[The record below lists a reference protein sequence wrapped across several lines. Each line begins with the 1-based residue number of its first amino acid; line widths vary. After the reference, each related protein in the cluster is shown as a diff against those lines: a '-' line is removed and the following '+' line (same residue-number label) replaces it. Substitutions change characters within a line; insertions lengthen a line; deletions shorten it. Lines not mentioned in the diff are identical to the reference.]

1 MKICLY
7 ISGNYYVIAI
17 FFFTLITQLLML
29 PLAIKQQKNLVMQRK
44 LLPKEMAI
52 RKKYAGRND
61 RVTQQKMMLEIQEM
75 QKNEGYN
82 QLAGCLPMLIPLLL
96 VFILYAIV
104 RQPIT
109 YSSTSPELTA
119 RLTATENSVYAAA
132 FDTIEQYKDESKVQK
147 EENASFSK
155 FVEELESIQVNYLGY
170 EKTSDGKLQAKANGK
185 KDELVLTK
193 IIQQDYNYISGIAE
207 KHNIRLADYN
217 SYGKHFSEAEKDAL
231 PNFNFAGM
239 SLLDTPSIRK
249 FDLLLIVPLLI
260 FLTSVGSGYISRR
273 FTMTSD
279 TQNNP
284 MLNGWFMK
292 WGMPA
297 LSAYFSFQLPAAV
310 GVYWIWRTVTGAVQP
325 IVLNHFYPLPTFT
338 KEELEAAEKE
348 LKKKKKKKVI
358 MIEVDEDD
366 DSFKDLEV
374 KNRPVSSGKKVV
386 GKNKIEMLSAD
397 DDDEESDSDS
407 DQNE

>member
-44 LLPKEMAI
+44 LRPKEMAI
-52 RKKYAGRND
+52 RKKYAGRTD
-61 RVTQQKMMLEIQEM
+61 RATQQKMMLEIQEM

-96 VFILYAIV
+96 VFILFAIV

-109 YSSTSPELTA
+109 YSSTSSDLTA
-119 RLTATENSVYAAA
+119 RLTATENSLYNVA
-132 FDTIEQYKDESKVQK
+132 FDTVEQYKNESLVQK
-147 EENASFSK
+147 EENANFDNFVNELKKIQSK
-155 FVEELESIQVNYLGY
+155 LGY
-170 EKTSDGKLQAKANGK
+170 KDDNGTLVEGGSQ

-193 IIQQDYNYISGIAE
+193 IIQQDYDYIASIAKE
-207 KHNIRLADYN
+207 NNIKLADYN
-217 SYGKHFSEAEKDAL
+217 SYEKHFSEADKNAL

-239 SLLDTPSIRK
+239 SLLDEPSYKK
-249 FDLLLIVPLLI
+249 FNLLLIFPLLI
-260 FLTSVGSGYISRR
+260 FVTSVGSGFITRKYS
-273 FTMTSD
+273 MTPE
-279 TQNNP
+279 TENNP
-284 MLNGWFMK
+284 MVNGWFMK
-292 WGMPA
+292 WGLPVM
-297 LSAYFSFQLPAAV
+297 STWFSFSFPAAI

-325 IVLNHFYPLPTFT
+325 LVLNHFYPMPTFT
-338 KEELEAAEKE
+338 KEEMEAAEKE

-366 DSFKDLEV
+366 DSYRDLEV
-374 KNRPVSSGKKVV
+374 KDRPVSSSKKVA
-386 GKNKIEMLSAD
+386 GKNKIEMLSAED
-397 DDDEESDSDS
+397 DDDESNPGSD
-407 DQNE
+407 N